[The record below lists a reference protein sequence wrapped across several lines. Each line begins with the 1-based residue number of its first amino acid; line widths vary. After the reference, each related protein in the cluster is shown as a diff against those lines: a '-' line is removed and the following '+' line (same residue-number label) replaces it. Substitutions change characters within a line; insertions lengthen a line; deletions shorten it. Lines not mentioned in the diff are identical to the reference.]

1 MRFNAPSFRRIA
13 LGLLLAGTV
22 IAFAAFHSG
31 PIQAAAASPGATS
44 CGLKGTYGYV
54 GTGNTYNF
62 NPIGYSEGVMS
73 TVGTITFDGEGHW
86 SSHEEVVVNGQH
98 LDDQTYNGSYTLHP
112 DCTFTAPADPTEI
125 FVGGI
130 DGVVV
135 DQGNQIRAINTIP
148 GLALS
153 YASMIKVKTQ

>member
-1 MRFNAPSFRRIA
+1 MSNHAASFKRIA
-13 LGLLLAGTV
+13 SGLVLAGAA
-22 IAFAAFHSG
+22 IAFAALHSG
-31 PIQAAAASPGATS
+31 PIHVSAASPAAGS

-86 SSHEEVVVNGQH
+86 SSHEEVISNGMH
-98 LDDQTYNGSYTLHP
+98 LDDQTYNGSYTLNP

-148 GLALS
+148 GLALN
-153 YASMIKVKTQ
+153 YVSMIKVKTQ